1 MTRGTLALAAGFVIA
16 ALFALYVLLATDSD
30 PVATPARSEPPD
42 RDQKIAE
49 PAAGK
54 PRLPPARVQQPDGDA
69 PETIGAP
76 HVRDHRGG
84 AHSQS
89 ELPPAAPPAPAVR
102 TPPDGRQINSQ
113 VTMSLSQKLRPAL
126 KECAA
131 NLAPDAAGKQSRI
144 EGEITV
150 SIKDHQATITAA
162 NFQLRDI
169 AEAAKPGIQQCL
181 VQRAVGFTASA
192 GDESDVDGY
201 PITLSLRF
209 P

>member
-1 MTRGTLALAAGFVIA
+1 
-16 ALFALYVLLATDSD
+16 
-30 PVATPARSEPPD
+30 
-42 RDQKIAE
+42 
-49 PAAGK
+49 
-54 PRLPPARVQQPDGDA
+54 
-69 PETIGAP
+69 
-76 HVRDHRGG
+76 
-84 AHSQS
+84 
-89 ELPPAAPPAPAVR
+89 
-102 TPPDGRQINSQ
+102 
-113 VTMSLSQKLRPAL
+113 MSLSQKLRPTL

-144 EGEITV
+144 EGEIIV